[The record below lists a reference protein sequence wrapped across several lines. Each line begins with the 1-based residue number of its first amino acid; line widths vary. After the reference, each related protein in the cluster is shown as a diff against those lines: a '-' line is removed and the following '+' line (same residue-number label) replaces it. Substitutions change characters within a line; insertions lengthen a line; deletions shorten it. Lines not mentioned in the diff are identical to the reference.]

1 MLMDWVNWS
10 WKAQAVATSNADM
23 GTSNLGHAFL
33 WPFKWA
39 LSVTLIFFCL
49 GFFIIAL
56 NVTAMHFW
64 WDTDAPVEYAQAI
77 FEKSALA
84 TTDGGIESFNAWV
97 CSRTALFA
105 YWLFFKVTYIH
116 QAVERFADAT
126 PVNAVDTFYRNY
138 IIVPHQNE
146 IYVAMSAIQTFGVR
160 IGLLVTALPL
170 LVLAYIAGWTDGLV
184 ERYIR
189 RAGAGRESSSLYHR
203 AKYLQ
208 LTGGVLGAVAFLC
221 APWHVNLVWMLLPAA
236 LFTAWVTRVQ
246 WKYYKK
252 YL

>member
-1 MLMDWVNWS
+1 
-10 WKAQAVATSNADM
+10 VASNNADM

-39 LSVTLIFFCL
+39 FSLMLIFFCL
-49 GFFIIAL
+49 GALIIAL

-64 WDTDAPVEYAQAI
+64 WGTDRPVEYAQTI
-77 FEKSALA
+77 FDKSAMA
-84 TTDGGIESFNAWV
+84 TTEGGIETLNAWLG
-97 CSRTALFA
+97 SRLANFC
-105 YWLFFKVTYIH
+105 YWAFFKLTYVH
-116 QAVERFADAT
+116 QAVERFIDAT
-126 PVNAVDTFYRNY
+126 PVNALDTFYRNHF
-138 IIVPHQNE
+138 IVPYQKE

-160 IGLLVTALPL
+160 IGLLITALPL
-170 LVLAYIAGWTDGLV
+170 IAMAYITGFTDGLV
-184 ERYIR
+184 ERYLR

-208 LTGGVLGAVAFLC
+208 LTGGVLIAVIFLC
-221 APWHVNLVWMLLPAA
+221 APWHLNLILFLLPVAA
-236 LFTAWVTRVQ
+236 LTGVVTRLQ